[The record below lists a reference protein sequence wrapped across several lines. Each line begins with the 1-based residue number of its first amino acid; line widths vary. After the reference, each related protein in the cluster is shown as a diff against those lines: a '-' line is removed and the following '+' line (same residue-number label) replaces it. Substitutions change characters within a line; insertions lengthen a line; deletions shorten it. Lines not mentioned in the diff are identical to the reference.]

1 MKHKMKQFR
10 DLHRKKKREK
20 IMKKKLLN
28 LVLCLI
34 GFGMGFLSLL
44 YATTPILELEN
55 YAQKIVKSGIKEKET
70 GYLAQLEI

>member
-1 MKHKMKQFR
+1 
-10 DLHRKKKREK
+10 
-20 IMKKKLLN
+20 MKKKLLN

-55 YAQKIVKSGIKEKET
+55 YAQKIVKSGIKEKKET